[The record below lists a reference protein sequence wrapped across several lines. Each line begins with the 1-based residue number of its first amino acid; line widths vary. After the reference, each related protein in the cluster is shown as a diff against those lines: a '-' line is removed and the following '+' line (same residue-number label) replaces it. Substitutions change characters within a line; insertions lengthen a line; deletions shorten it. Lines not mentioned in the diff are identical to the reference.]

1 MENKDKS
8 PETVNLEQ
16 LTATFDA
23 MSKYA
28 FWVGVQ
34 RGIMS
39 SMNTVM
45 MKYVGM
51 TMEDYTKRMVKPQVH
66 QMAHVG
72 QVVNLLSNLLKETN
86 VMMQWAEAD
95 AQKQAQNESEEVVNE
110 Q

>member
-1 MENKDKS
+1 MENKDTS
-8 PETVNLEQ
+8 QETVNLEQ

-34 RGIMS
+34 RGVMS
-39 SMNTVM
+39 SMNTIM

-51 TMEDYTKRMVKPQVH
+51 TMEDYSKRMVKPQLH

-72 QVVNLLSNLLKETN
+72 QVTNLLASLLKETN
-86 VMMQWAEAD
+86 MMMQWAEAD
-95 AQKQAQNESEEVVNE
+95 AQKQMKNESEEVANE